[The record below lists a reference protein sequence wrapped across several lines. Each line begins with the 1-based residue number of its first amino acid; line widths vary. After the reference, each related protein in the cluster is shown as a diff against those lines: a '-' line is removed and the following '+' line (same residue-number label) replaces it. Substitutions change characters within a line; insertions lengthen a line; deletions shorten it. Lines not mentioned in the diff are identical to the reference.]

1 MDKSCSDS
9 MLAYCAY
16 SLKIFT
22 SQKYTN
28 IKNCAVVMKQSMIIG
43 YQVACERHLFC
54 FATIF
59 DVSERKKYQN
69 SILQGSVAKCLPY
82 AYQIRAYVCL

>member
-16 SLKIFT
+16 SLKMFT

-54 FATIF
+54 FATF
-59 DVSERKKYQN
+59 LTYQN
-69 SILQGSVAKCLPY
+69 GKN
-82 AYQIRAYVCL
+82 IRIVFCKLMKVMLNNM